1 MIISRIV
8 NGVRIG
14 WGILT
19 GLITAVRAARGGGPS
34 AAELHDE
41 LHVGGPTADQMK
53 RAREEADERW
63 PAPAPVPRELAGTPS
78 REDMP

>member
-1 MIISRIV
+1 MIIGRIV
-8 NGVRIG
+8 DGVRIG

-19 GLITAVRAARGGGPS
+19 GLITAVRTARGGGPT

-41 LHVGGPTADQMK
+41 LHVGGPTADQTK
-53 RAREEADERW
+53 RAREEADAKW
-63 PAPAPVPRELAGTPS
+63 PAPAPVPRELAGHPP